1 MIQVFLRHTKGKQG
15 IKRPRQKKLMPK
27 DEVAK
32 IGPSGLGF
40 QTIQFSRTD
49 RVQLGFEI

>member
-1 MIQVFLRHTKGKQG
+1 MKKEQG
-15 IKRPRQKKLMPK
+15 IKGPRQKKFKPK

-40 QTIQFSRTD
+40 QTIQFSKID